1 MPAFAYIWKCLLL
14 HNSTANICLYSTT
27 SPCPLPIKRL
37 TSITKSAKLNGQL
50 LLKESR
56 DSFVQSAFVS
66 LNAKKWV
73 ATDVVANR
81 LTRLDFKKIMDYHQS
96 HKAGFGA
103 ISILEISAKNSH
115 AYQKL
120 PSSVQEEAEEE
131 KTLARAIQLKLQGQ
145 WTKWC
150 SFIKM
155 DLCRKSVLQGLIS
168 VFQSFLSS
176 YTVSNTNCNTS
187 IKFVK
192 AGLKP
197 KKSIK
202 KKVGLLH
209 FAPGWKLQ
217 FNLNNKLVI
226 PLFVTVSQLRQDVVV
241 YSLSTKTVTMSFV
254 LGNGFHSLVSA
265 SFS

>member
-1 MPAFAYIWKCLLL
+1 MQYLFLRSQLKTLMLTK
-14 HNSTANICLYSTT
+14 NS
-27 SPCPLPIKRL
+27 PLRFKKKLKRKRL
-37 TSITKSAKLNGQL
+37 WQGQSSLNCRVNGQNGVA
-50 LLKESR
+50 LLK
-56 DSFVQSAFVS
+56 
-66 LNAKKWV
+66 L
-73 ATDVVANR
+73 
-81 LTRLDFKKIMDYHQS
+81 
-96 HKAGFGA
+96 
-103 ISILEISAKNSH
+103 
-115 AYQKL
+115 
-120 PSSVQEEAEEE
+120 
-131 KTLARAIQLKLQGQ
+131 
-145 WTKWC
+145 
-150 SFIKM
+150 